1 MALTKSD
8 LERAI
13 EDERRQ
19 GTVGY
24 NEGDGRSQRLRAKG
38 ATIVVREANAKGWSY
53 DDLVLWVDSKYGR
66 WFWDSL
72 YGCDD
77 PEGAARAVTLDW
89 VEPGEGDYV
98 YDPTPY
104 TVAVARSGEWGS
116 QRPR

>member
-1 MALTKSD
+1 MALTKAD
-8 LERAI
+8 LDRAV

-38 ATIVVREANAKGWSY
+38 ATIAIREANAKGWSY
-53 DDLVLWVDSKYGR
+53 DDLVIWVDSKLAR

-77 PEGAARAVTLDW
+77 PEGAARCVTLDW
-89 VEPGEGDYV
+89 LEPGEGDYV

-104 TVAVARSGEWGS
+104 TVAVARRGTWGS
-116 QRPR
+116 QR